1 MNLTVGFSEKSNRW
15 TSRYSFEPQHYFTV
29 DMQLVSFVPKV
40 ISTDVYSIPGG
51 GTYGSSSTYG
61 GGMAFRDDADE
72 SNTNRFYGQNYRTS
86 FSVVSNQNPSAT
98 KEYEAFSIEE
108 NDYDKWTVD
117 FYSHD
122 YEASTT
128 SLVQKENDFYGAIPR
143 ARNIRDA
150 RISLVGTMSAED
162 LTFENIASGTL
173 PMTHVEDTQAYGVL
187 LFQRSNPDQELNPG
201 STLTAVKLNDL
212 EPFRPLPNLTN
223 SDADDYAKVEAVN
236 IEEKTIDV
244 SVAASPANVNEP
256 QWNHPYDGQI
266 AIFVADTSSSKSLRG
281 DYLRMD
287 FSTEASPNI
296 NVFAINV
303 DMHPITLDHSLGQN
317 N

>member
-1 MNLTVGFSEKSNRW
+1 MNLTVGFSESSNRW

-29 DMQLVSFVPKV
+29 DTQLVSFAPKLV
-40 ISTDVYSIPGG
+40 STSLYDFGSTTSSGG
-51 GTYGSSSTYG
+51 GL
-61 GGMAFRDDADE
+61 GMAFRHDAIAD
-72 SNTNRFYGQNYRTS
+72 TNKFYGETFPTT

-143 ARNIRDA
+143 AKLIKDA
-150 RISLVGTMSAED
+150 RISLVGVMNAED

-173 PMTHVEDTQAYGVL
+173 SMTHVEDTQAYGVL
-187 LFQRSNPDQELNPG
+187 LFQRLNINQELNPG
-201 STLTAVKLNDL
+201 SILTAVKASNSN
-212 EPFRPLPNLTN
+212 PFTSLPNLTN
-223 SDADDYAKVEAVN
+223 SQADAFAKVEAVN

-244 SVAASPANVNEP
+244 TIDGNPLSVVDP
-256 QWNHPYDGQI
+256 QWEHPSTQV

-281 DYLRMD
+281 DYLRID
-287 FSTEASPNI
+287 FSTEPSPDI

>member
-29 DMQLVSFVPKV
+29 DTQLVSFTPKLV
-40 ISTDVYSIPGG
+40 STSLYDFGSTTSAGG
-51 GTYGSSSTYG
+51 GL
-61 GGMAFRDDADE
+61 GMAFRHDATAA
-72 SNTNRFYGQNYRTS
+72 TNKFYEETFPTK

-143 ARNIRDA
+143 AKNIRDA

-187 LFQRSNPDQELNPG
+187 LFQRLDDNPDVNLGSLPTAIRGSNSNPFTN
-201 STLTAVKLNDL
+201 
-212 EPFRPLPNLTN
+212 LPNVIN
-223 SDADDYAKVEAVN
+223 SEADTLANVTAVN

-244 SVAASPANVNEP
+244 TIGGNPLSVVDP
-256 QWNHPYDGQI
+256 QWNHPSTQV